1 MYEKLTAF
9 VEQNDSFILTTHD
22 PADADGL
29 GAQKVFACILRK
41 KNKHFRIINASQVPG
56 PFRFMDTDGSV
67 EQWDKDKHGEL
78 PEQSALLMLDTADLH
93 NTGHMRDAICRAR
106 EVFAF
111 DHHEPG
117 ANSSFRGICDSTAA
131 STSEMAVEFAKEL
144 DLPLDLQTAC
154 AAYAGI
160 AYDTG
165 FFAYPKTG
173 PRTFRAALSLLEL
186 GVNPDDAYRQLHESA
201 SVGAL
206 LLQKAALASLTLHCD
221 NRVAVQILRR
231 GDFIETGALPEDTD
245 GLVNI
250 PIRARDVL
258 VSFMIKET
266 PDGKIRCSLRSKGK
280 NNDTKI
286 AQDLGGGGHVNAAG
300 FKSSTDIDQTMA
312 VAMVMISKHLEKFS
326 AGCG

>member
-9 VEQNDSFILTTHD
+9 IEQNDFFILTTHD

-29 GAQKVFACILRK
+29 GAQMVLACMLRK
-41 KNKHFRIINASQVPG
+41 KNKQFRIINASQVPG

-67 EQWDKDKHGEL
+67 EQWDKDKHGAL

-111 DHHEPG
+111 DHHEPS
-117 ANSSFRGICDSTAA
+117 AHSSFQGICDSTAA
-131 STSEMAVEFAKEL
+131 STSEMAVEFANEL
-144 DLPLDLQTAC
+144 GLPLDVQTAR

-160 AYDTG
+160 VYDTG
-165 FFAYPKTG
+165 FFAYSKTG
-173 PRTFRAALSLLEL
+173 PRTFRAALGLIEL

-201 SVGAL
+201 SLGAL
-206 LLQKAALASLTLHCD
+206 LLQRAALASLTLHCG

-231 GDFIETGALPEDTD
+231 GDFIETGALPEDTN
-245 GLVNI
+245 GLVNV

-280 NNDTKI
+280 INVAKI

-300 FKSSTDIDQTMA
+300 FKSSTDIEQTLA
-312 VAMVMISKHLEKFS
+312 VGLVMISKHLKDLS
-326 AGCG
+326 ADCG